1 MFYLKYL
8 RRELGERK
16 RQTVLTAVGLALG
29 VGLVITVTAVSSGVN
44 TAQAEV
50 VHALYGVGTD
60 LSVTKNPAPPS
71 PGQLPPG
78 VCLIGQ
84 SCSASLGYPPLGTL
98 TDKTVAQV
106 AKLPDVSEAAG
117 AFTLNYA
124 KDISSSN
131 PQTTNVDGVD
141 VGHLGLGPLSSGK
154 ITSGKELSASEADS
168 DVAVVDSNYAIA
180 SGLHVGSTVTIAG
193 RGFKVIGIVKQ
204 AEAASPPQVYIP
216 LDPVQ
221 ALYASVNHTAGDL
234 LNTIYVSTTS
244 AANVAS
250 VQSELH
256 KAVPSATVS
265 SQADLASEV
274 TGSLKNTASLAHD
287 LGTWLA
293 VLVLIAAF
301 ALATLLT
308 LAAVGRRVREFGTL
322 KALGW
327 RSGRIIEQVLG
338 ESLVT
343 GALGG
348 LLGIGLGYGAAGVIT
363 AVAPSLSET
372 LPAPTP
378 GGPGSGAVPV
388 GGGSPPGS
396 TVPVHLTAPVPASVI
411 IIAVVI
417 AIAGGLLAGISA
429 SWRIAGLRPAD
440 ALSQVA

>member
-308 LAAVGRRVREFGTL
+308 LAAVAGHGRPGRPARNRPRL
-322 KALGW
+322 
-327 RSGRIIEQVLG
+327 RSGRGDHGCRAELVRDIARAHAWRSRQRRRPGRRWQSTRLDSPGTSHRPGPG
-338 ESLVT
+338 ERHHHRGRDRDRRRLA
-343 GALGG
+343 GRHFRQLADCRA
-348 LLGIGLGYGAAGVIT
+348 AAGRR
-363 AVAPSLSET
+363 
-372 LPAPTP
+372 
-378 GGPGSGAVPV
+378 AVPGRV
-388 GGGSPPGS
+388 TRFPP
-396 TVPVHLTAPVPASVI
+396 
-411 IIAVVI
+411 
-417 AIAGGLLAGISA
+417 
-429 SWRIAGLRPAD
+429 RPSRTTD
-440 ALSQVA
+440 RRTCRCTS